1 MYGAENLYLVP
12 KGCRHVP
19 GAFGFFYRKFMKFY
33 LASLGCAKNLVDS
46 ELMMGRLVEAGGL
59 ITQNP
64 ENADTIIINTCS
76 FIESAI
82 DESIDTILDLARYK
96 LNGNCRRLIV
106 TGCLPERFREAI
118 VKSLPEVDIFLGT
131 GAFDKIALAANDG
144 LNGQHCLLP
153 DPNECVSPA
162 NDSLRVRSSAY
173 TAYLKVSE
181 GCSRHCTYCIIPKL
195 RGKQKSRRPNDIVD
209 EARDLISSGVRELI
223 LIAQDTTHYG
233 ADLDPPFPLYR
244 LLEKISKLSEDVWI
258 RILYGHVESIED
270 NFIRTIAEYNNICA
284 YFDVP
289 IQHASDRI
297 LKKMGRN
304 YTSEDLYRLFDN
316 IRSAVPHAALRT
328 AIIVGF
334 PGETDKDFEKLLA
347 FAQDIRFD
355 NLGVFIYS
363 DAEDLPSH
371 TLSGHVPKSVA
382 VNRHDQLMS
391 SQQKISLINNRK
403 HIANTYSVLVEESM
417 GNNMYRGRTFFQTPE
432 VDGFTDIYSG
442 SRSIGSF
449 VRVRIEDAS
458 EYDLRGK
465 AV

>member
-1 MYGAENLYLVP
+1 
-12 KGCRHVP
+12 
-19 GAFGFFYRKFMKFY
+19 MKFY

-46 ELMMGRLVEAGGL
+46 ELMMGRLVKAGGF

-64 ENADTIIINTCS
+64 ENADTIIVNTCS

-96 LNGNCRRLIV
+96 LKGNCRRLIV

-118 VKSLPEVDIFLGT
+118 VESLPEVDIFLGT
-131 GAFDKIALAANDG
+131 GAFDKIALAVKGG
-144 LNGQHCLLP
+144 LNGQQCLLP

-162 NDSLRVRSSAY
+162 HDSLRVRSSAY
-173 TAYLKVSE
+173 TAYLKISE

-209 EARDLISSGVRELI
+209 EARDLISSGVKELI

-233 ADLDPPFPLYR
+233 ADLDPPVPLYR
-244 LLEKISKLSEDVWI
+244 LLEKISKISEDI
-258 RILYGHVESIED
+258 RIRVLYGHAESID
-270 NFIRTIAEYNNICA
+270 DSFIRTIAEHQNICS
-284 YFDVP
+284 YFDIP
-289 IQHASDRI
+289 IQHASNGI

-316 IRSAVPHAALRT
+316 LRSAVPNAALRT

-334 PGETDKDFEKLLA
+334 PGETDKDFERLLT
-347 FAQDIRFD
+347 FVQDVRFD

-363 DAEDLPSH
+363 DADDLSSH
-371 TLSGHVPKSVA
+371 GLSDHVPKSVA
-382 VNRHDQLMS
+382 TNRYDRLMS
-391 SQQKISLINNRK
+391 LQQNISLINNRR
-403 HIANTYSVLVEESM
+403 HIGNTYSVLVEECIDS
-417 GNNMYRGRTFFQTPE
+417 NLYSGRTFFQAPE
-432 VDGFTDIYSG
+432 VDGVTDIHSENQ
-442 SRSIGSF
+442 SIGAF
-449 VRVRIEDAS
+449 VHVRIKEAS
-458 EYDLRGK
+458 EYDLMGN